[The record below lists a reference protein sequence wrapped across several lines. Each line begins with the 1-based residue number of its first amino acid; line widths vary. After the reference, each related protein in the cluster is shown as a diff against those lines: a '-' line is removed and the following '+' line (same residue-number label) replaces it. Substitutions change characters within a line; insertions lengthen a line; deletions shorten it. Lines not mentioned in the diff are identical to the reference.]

1 MAEIVIDH
9 VRHAYSGDLR
19 DRDGLAIKG
28 IDHHWRDGGAYALL
42 GPSGCGKSTL
52 LNIISGLIRPSAG
65 RILFDGRDVT
75 EVPTEARNIAQVFQF
90 PVLYDTM
97 SVFDNLAF
105 PLRNRGVDRQRIQQR
120 VESVAE
126 MLDLQPVL
134 RKKAA
139 GLSAADKQKISL
151 GRGLARED
159 VAAIL
164 FDEPLTVI
172 DPHIKY
178 ALRRKLK
185 LVHQATRRTLIYV
198 THDQSEA
205 MTFADTVVV
214 MAAGE
219 VAQTGTP
226 RELYERPAHTFVGR
240 FIGSP
245 GINLIPC
252 ALNGAMAEFSGGC
265 LPVSGRLVQA
275 APRGQALEIGVRPR
289 GIRPARRGER
299 GMRAAIRAVE
309 RRGAF
314 SLIKLQLGDN
324 PLVMEIPDGE
334 PTPSESFD
342 LVFNPDM
349 TLLYAGQR
357 LQGAINA

>member
-1 MAEIVIDH
+1 MAEIVIDN
-9 VRHAYSGDLR
+9 VRHAYSGDLQ
-19 DRDGLAIKG
+19 DRNGRAIKG
-28 IDHHWRDGGAYALL
+28 VDHHWQDGGAYALL
-42 GPSGCGKSTL
+42 GPSGCGKSTM
-52 LNIISGLIRPSAG
+52 LNIISGLVRPSAG

-75 EVPTEARNIAQVFQF
+75 DVPTEARNIAQVFQF

-97 SVFDNLAF
+97 TVFDNLAF
-105 PLRNRGVDRQRIQQR
+105 PLRNQRMDRQSIANR
-120 VESVAE
+120 VEIVAE

-139 GLSAADKQKISL
+139 GLSAADRQKISL
-151 GRGLARED
+151 GRGLVRED

-172 DPHIKY
+172 DPHVKY
-178 ALRRKLK
+178 ELRRKLK

-198 THDQSEA
+198 THDQGEA

-214 MAAGE
+214 MSAGE
-219 VAQTGTP
+219 VVQTGSP
-226 RELYERPAHTFVGR
+226 RELYERPGHTFVGR

-252 ALNGAMAEFSGGC
+252 ALNGAVAEFNGGC
-265 LPVSGRLVQA
+265 LPVSGRVA
-275 APRGQALEIGVRPR
+275 AAAARGQAVEIGVRPR

-299 GMRAAIRAVE
+299 GMAAQIRAVE
-309 RRGAF
+309 RRSAC
-314 SLIKLQLGDN
+314 SLVKLQLGDN

-334 PTPSESFD
+334 PAPSESFD

-349 TLLYAGQR
+349 TLIYAGQR
-357 LQGAINA
+357 LLGPINA